1 MKPVRPPEP
10 KLAPYTQASGPA
22 LPKPEPACELWS
34 EIQRFRGHVSQKT
47 SLSGGHDWQV
57 GGAGAIALLAAAKW
71 LSGRH
76 ARRRTKTVAA
86 RVERKRMAEGE
97 LGPAAADML
106 TAALRPQQAS
116 QVPYTN
122 RSSRSA
128 GGSPYSQH
136 TRSSGA
142 APAPRSP
149 APRSPAAGAPSPAG
163 FRTDGRVA
171 PVVTHVVT
179 PVVSPR
185 PDASPATAEPSYS
198 PAGPTS
204 PAGPI
209 SPAGPTSPAAPP
221 RPAHL
226 LEREASRGAGGL
238 APDARLQ
245 ARSRSKCE

>member
-1 MKPVRPPEP
+1 MWPYEACALARAQISTVHPGHGPSRLNPLFPSPSPP
-10 KLAPYTQASGPA
+10 
-22 LPKPEPACELWS
+22 ELWS

-47 SLSGGHDWQV
+47 SLSCGHDWQV

-106 TAALRPQQAS
+106 TATLRPQQAS
-116 QVPYTN
+116 QVPYSN

-136 TRSSGA
+136 ARSSGA

-149 APRSPAAGAPSPAG
+149 PPRSPAAGAPSPAG

-171 PVVTHVVT
+171 PVVTPVVT

-185 PDASPATAEPSYS
+185 PDASPATAEPNYS

-204 PAGPI
+204 PAG
-209 SPAGPTSPAAPP
+209 PP